1 MTRAKAIHLV
11 EHHCAAVDDCE
22 CYSACRIDGCEI
34 QETGIRKHVTC
45 KNCLRSIA
53 AEQKRKSK
61 RETSQ
66 IASHKAWADEAR
78 GYE

>member
-1 MTRAKAIHLV
+1 MSRAKAVHLV

-22 CYSACRIDGCEI
+22 CSAACRIEGHEI
-34 QETGIRKHVTC
+34 QETGIRKYVTC
-45 KNCLRSIA
+45 KNCLRSMA

-61 RETSQ
+61 REAEQ
-66 IASHKAWADEAR
+66 MASHKAWADEAR